1 MAAQVGSREASSG
14 VFGQPRGRS
23 GWSVHKNYRK
33 SELHVG
39 PKWFEPIISQVICM
53 SQKQLL
59 KLKRKHIKLHFI
71 ENSFGPIISLLFW
84 TKLVGRQFCLTPP
97 ITNGRLK
104 WPIFSHFS
112 KIVRSH
118 LEILGVDIG
127 LLPQALLH
135 GFARK
140 IWFSCRV
147 RSKILI
153 RIALFYEGCCKR
165 ICVFHTSAVIMQ
177 LLCEIWLSCCI
188 GSRFIW

>member
-1 MAAQVGSREASSG
+1 MVGWQLGSVLKRPRA
-14 VFGQPRGRS
+14 VPRGKS
-23 GWSVHKNYRK
+23 GWRVPNNYK
-33 SELHVG
+33 KMELHGG
-39 PKWFEPIISQVICM
+39 PKWFQPIISQVICM

-59 KLKRKHIKLHFI
+59 TLKRKQIKLHFI

-84 TKLVGRQFCLTPP
+84 TKLVGRQFCLAPP

-104 WPIFSHFS
+104 WPKCSHFS

-147 RSKILI
+147 RSKIHI
-153 RIALFYEGCCKR
+153 IITLFY
-165 ICVFHTSAVIMQ
+165 
-177 LLCEIWLSCCI
+177 
-188 GSRFIW
+188 